1 MSTFPL
7 EAQIRERGTE
17 KEWNGGGKRLIKDG
31 RLECQMCERENKKER
46 GRERERE
53 MRRLIFGCDL
63 KQLFLCGALKM
74 DPRSF
79 PLHPATLFMLP
90 VYCLQRDR
98 DLLLPWRE
106 KDNQFDLAI
115 NHSGK
120 ESCFAKECSHVI
132 VSFCFH
138 FAKTLTE
145 AGALLCVF
153 LR

>member
-1 MSTFPL
+1 MVS
-7 EAQIRERGTE
+7 E
-17 KEWNGGGKRLIKDG
+17 RLIKDSWV
-31 RLECQMCERENKKER
+31 ECQMCERETEKER
-46 GRERERE
+46 GRERE

-106 KDNQFDLAI
+106 KENQFDLVI
-115 NHSGK
+115 NPRRK
-120 ESCFAKECSHVI
+120 E
-132 VSFCFH
+132 
-138 FAKTLTE
+138 
-145 AGALLCVF
+145 
-153 LR
+153 

>member
-1 MSTFPL
+1 ML
-7 EAQIRERGTE
+7 ERERL
-17 KEWNGGGKRLIKDG
+17 KRKGG
-31 RLECQMCERENKKER
+31 
-46 GRERERE
+46 ERE

-98 DLLLPWRE
+98 DLLLPRRE
-106 KDNQFDLAI
+106 KENQSDLAI
-115 NHSGK
+115 NHCG
-120 ESCFAKECSHVI
+120 EEHCFTKECRHVSI
-132 VSFCFH
+132 SFYFY

-145 AGALLCVF
+145 TGGAF
-153 LR
+153 SDDIASPS